1 MSGEELYEELKDIR
15 GKDKYPGKELEDYL
29 VDRAFPRTA
38 LELTLSLS
46 NVTAGFYGFT
56 LEYAGQQCGWDKVD
70 SISRALF
77 RELGK
82 LKTKEALI

>member
-1 MSGEELYEELKDIR
+1 MDKGTFSIKALRKIYILRILTIFR
-15 GKDKYPGKELEDYL
+15 G
-29 VDRAFPRTA
+29 